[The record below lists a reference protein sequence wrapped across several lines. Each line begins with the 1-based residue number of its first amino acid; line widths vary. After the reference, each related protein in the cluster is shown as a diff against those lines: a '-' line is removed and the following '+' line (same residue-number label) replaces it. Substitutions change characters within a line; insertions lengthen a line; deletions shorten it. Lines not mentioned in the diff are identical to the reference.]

1 MSRATVTPVRTAA
14 VTRARSRTERLVDAA
29 STRVFHLPPQRAA
42 YSVTPSIPVRMR
54 DGVTL
59 LTDHYAPE
67 GPALGTVVMRGPY
80 QRAGAVPHVLIGLF
94 ASRGYHVVMQS
105 CRGTFGS
112 EGRFVPGEN
121 EISDGADT
129 VAWLR
134 EQPWFE
140 GRFAAVGG
148 SYLGYTLWSML
159 MEPPPELVAAVSFVS
174 FHDFFR
180 VVHGTGAFTLNDILD
195 WCDSLARQESATMLR
210 QLLEGPRT
218 KRRHVAAYAGLP
230 VAEGEERFIGAGA
243 TWFRDWATTTDPADP
258 YWQVRDLSA
267 ALDRVS
273 VPVRFLTGWQDLFV
287 GQTLEEYRRVR
298 DRGVEVS
305 LTVGPW
311 THANLLTKGGSR
323 VFGDSLEWVDR
334 HLGGMGADAPAEP
347 VSFLLTGADEWR
359 SAPDWPPPAET
370 RTFYLAP
377 GGALTDTPPSE
388 TAGSVGFTYDP
399 SDPTPTIGGRL
410 LATDPGYREDS
421 DLARRPDT
429 LVFTSAPAH
438 PAARRGRRP
447 PRHPRAPQ
455 RPSWRRPVGAGQ
467 RGRAERALP
476 QRDRG
481 LPWRRRGGT
490 RRADGPRARPR
501 RPPVRGRIP
510 HRPARRR
517 RVVPALRAQ
526 PRYARQPDGVH
537 GDDADAPGA
546 LARLRGV
553 TARAPGSDLSDGAT
567 APWPSTA
574 RRRWCGR
581 RR

>member
-1 MSRATVTPVRTAA
+1 VSRATATSVRTAA

-42 YSVTPSIPVRMR
+42 YSVTPSIPVRMC

-112 EGRFVPGEN
+112 EGRFVPGED
-121 EISDGADT
+121 EIRDGADT

-180 VVHGTGAFTLNDILD
+180 VVHGTGAFTLNDTLD

-243 TWFRDWATTTDPADP
+243 AWFRDWATITDPAHP

-311 THANLLTKGGSR
+311 THANLLTTGGSR

-334 HLGGMGADAPAEP
+334 HLGGTGGDTSAEP
-347 VSFLLTGADEWR
+347 VSYLLTGADEWR
-359 SAPDWPPPAET
+359 SAPDWPPPAAT
-370 RTFYLAP
+370 RTLYLAP
-377 GGALTDTPPSE
+377 GGALTDRPPPQ
-388 TAGSVGFTYDP
+388 TAGAVGFTYDP
-399 SDPTPTIGGRL
+399 SDPTPTLGGRL

-429 LVFTSAPAH
+429 LVFTSAPLTQPLDVVGVPRVTVEHQSDRPGADLWVRVSEVEPNGRSHNVTEAFRGAVEAGPDGRTVLELDPVAH
-438 PAARRGRRP
+438 RFAAGSRIGLL
-447 PRHPRAPQ
+447 
-455 RPSWRRPVGAGQ
+455 VG
-467 RGRAERALP
+467 
-476 QRDRG
+476 
-481 LPWRRRGGT
+481 GGSF
-490 RRADGPRARPR
+490 
-501 RPPVRGRIP
+501 
-510 HRPARRR
+510 
-517 RVVPALRAQ
+517 
-526 PRYARQPDGVH
+526 PRYARNLGM
-537 GDDADAPGA
+537 
-546 LARLRGV
+546 
-553 TARAPGSDLSDGAT
+553 PGSRT
-567 APWPSTA
+567 ESTA
-574 RRRWCGR
+574 MTPTHQELSLASGASLLALPVPT
-581 RR
+581 